1 MKVFDAPTMLAFVEG
16 QRNHIET
23 EVNRTIFP
31 EIVYPDLV
39 PVDNS
44 APEWTKTI
52 TFRDAES
59 FGTADWINGNAND
72 IPTAGNVYGQSQ
84 SEVHMA
90 GVGYTFGYEEVQASL
105 AYGVNLQ
112 NADAIAARET
122 YERFVDK
129 VALTGDASKNMQG
142 LINTSGVTIDSSAKT
157 FLLSTEDEILAAIN
171 KLISGPAADT
181 EYQMAAD
188 TLLLPYSVFTYLAS
202 TPLSSKEGGT
212 LLSFIQKYNTYTAIT
227 GQPLTIRAVGKLKG
241 GGAGG
246 SIDRA
251 VAYSNNARVLKLH
264 IPMMHKFL
272 PVHQVG
278 ALNFVVPGIFRL
290 GGLEVRTKGAMR
302 YMDGV

>member
-1 MKVFDAPTMLAFVEG
+1 MKVYDAPTMLAFVEN

-23 EVNRTIFP
+23 EVNQTIFP

-44 APEWTKTI
+44 APEWTKTV
-52 TFRDAES
+52 TVRTAEQ
-59 FGTADWINGNAND
+59 FGQAGWINGNAND
-72 IPTAGNVYGQSQ
+72 IPTAGNKYGESQ
-84 SEVHMA
+84 TEVHMA
-90 GVGYTFGYEEVQASL
+90 GIGYTFGYEEVQASL

-112 NADAIAARET
+112 NNDAIAARET

-129 VALTGDASKNMQG
+129 VAIAGDAEKGMQG
-142 LINTSGVTIDSSAKT
+142 LINTSGVTLESSAKT
-157 FLLSTEDEILAAIN
+157 FMTSTEDEILAAVN
-171 KLISGPAADT
+171 KLISGTAEDT

-212 LLSFIQKYNTYTAIT
+212 LLSFIQKYNTYTATT
-227 GQPLTIRAVGKLKG
+227 GQPLTIRAISRLKNG
-241 GGAGG
+241 GTGG
-246 SIDRA
+246 TIDRA

-264 IPMMHKFL
+264 IPMMHRFL
-272 PVHQVG
+272 PAVQVG
-278 ALNFVVPGIFRL
+278 ALNYVVPGIFRL
-290 GGLEVRTKGAMR
+290 GGLEVRTKEAMR